1 MSVVKTPKK
10 LLGLAV
16 IALFSN
22 TTSAYANITSK
33 IINGDEAATKE
44 VPWQVYVE
52 VHDETK
58 GNSSCGGV
66 VLNSNW
72 ILTAAHC
79 VDVSMN
85 DSYYNVANA
94 GDVFVGSGM
103 TSLKDNDMSVS
114 VAKQVIIHP
123 DYYKELP
130 YKDIALIQLRYPV
143 SKKATAIKMLSLT
156 EQEALDLEL
165 DLATDSNVYAS
176 GWGRT
181 SNDSSLED
189 TKRLNLQK
197 TVLTGVNDQRCA
209 QAWGLDEWFSKFG
222 DNYVCANSENA
233 GVCNGDSG
241 GPLVWQDKSHAAD
254 ADKGYRLVGIT
265 SFVHKSRCANSDYPD
280 VFTQVSGSKEWILEQ
295 ITDYQEPN
303 SNFVFDIFHPEKN
316 GPDVQDPESRDS
328 EQKKSSSGGGSLGY
342 LSLLLISLL
351 TYTRR
356 RKAC

>member
-1 MSVVKTPKK
+1 MSVVKIPKT
-10 LLGLAV
+10 LLSLAV
-16 IALFSN
+16 ISLFSN
-22 TTSAYANITSK
+22 STQAYTNITPK
-33 IINGDEAATKE
+33 IINGDEAATQE
-44 VPWQVYVE
+44 APWQVYIE
-52 VHDETK
+52 VHDDIK
-58 GNSSCGGV
+58 GNFSCGGV

-85 DSYYNVANA
+85 DSYKLAAEA

-103 TSLKDNDMSVS
+103 TSLKDSDMSVS
-114 VAKQVIIHP
+114 VAKKVIIHP
-123 DYYKELP
+123 DYYKDFP

-143 SKKATAIKMLSLT
+143 SKNSTAIKMLSLT
-156 EQEALDLEL
+156 EQEALDIEL
-165 DLATDSNVYAS
+165 DLVTEKNLYAS

-181 SNDSSLED
+181 SNDYSQED

-197 TVLTGVNDQRCA
+197 AVLTGVNDKSCG
-209 QAWGLDEWFSKFG
+209 QAWRRDEWFEKFG
-222 DNYVCANSENA
+222 DNYICANSNAA

-265 SFVHKSRCANSDYPD
+265 SFSHKSKCANSDYPD
-280 VFTQVSGSKEWILEQ
+280 VFTQVSGAKEWILEQ

-303 SNFVFDIFHPEKN
+303 VKLEFDIFHPEN
-316 GPDVQDPESRDS
+316 NPPDLQDPGSKDS
-328 EQKKSSSGGGSLGY
+328 EQKASSSGGGSVGY
-342 LSLLLISLL
+342 PSLLLFSLL
-351 TYTRR
+351 TYLRR